1 MSHIATKLEGNA
13 TLLLT
18 HQLLLIRAIF
28 YSNATGFTKKKKKPH
43 KDSGD
48 VSMVFLRQSTGNT
61 RAEHNVFVFS
71 GKTNRATEQKRSH
84 FILNSP

>member
-1 MSHIATKLEGNA
+1 MSHIATKLGGNA

-18 HQLLLIRAIF
+18 HQLLLIRDIF
-28 YSNATGFTKKKKKPH
+28 YSNATVSPKKNKKKPH

-61 RAEHNVFVFS
+61 RAEHAVFVFS
-71 GKTNRATEQKRSH
+71 GKTNRAQNRKEATLS
-84 FILNSP
+84 